1 MKVGFIGLGVMG
13 QSMAGHILEA
23 GHELFVF
30 NRTKSKAKNL
40 VDKGATWL
48 DTPKEVAEA
57 TDIVIT
63 IVGYPKDIEEVYY
76 GETGL
81 FAGAH
86 SGSLFIDMTT
96 STPSLAVQ
104 LADKGKEL
112 NVGVLD
118 APVTGGDVGARE
130 GRLAVL
136 VGGHEAD
143 LEKAKPVIDTFAAN
157 VTHFGEHGAG
167 QHAKAV
173 NQIMVAGTMLGLA
186 EMMTYAK
193 VAELPLDKIVKTI
206 GSGAASNRSLDN
218 YGPRIIQDDYT
229 PGFFV
234 KHFVKDLKIAL
245 DESKKMELE
254 LPMTELAHK
263 LYTQLAEAGH
273 SDEGTQ
279 AIVKLWWDGELN
291 D

>member
-30 NRTKSKAKNL
+30 NRTKSKANNL
-40 VDKGATWL
+40 VEQGATWL

-57 TDIVIT
+57 AELVIT

-104 LADKGKEL
+104 LVDKGKEL

-136 VGGHEAD
+136 VGGNEAD
-143 LEKAKPVIDTFAAN
+143 LES
-157 VTHFGEHGAG
+157 
-167 QHAKAV
+167 
-173 NQIMVAGTMLGLA
+173 
-186 EMMTYAK
+186 
-193 VAELPLDKIVKTI
+193 KT
-206 GSGAASNRSLDN
+206 S
-218 YGPRIIQDDYT
+218 
-229 PGFFV
+229 
-234 KHFVKDLKIAL
+234 H
-245 DESKKMELE
+245 
-254 LPMTELAHK
+254 
-263 LYTQLAEAGH
+263 
-273 SDEGTQ
+273 
-279 AIVKLWWDGELN
+279 
-291 D
+291 

>member
-1 MKVGFIGLGVMG
+1 MRVGFIGLGVMG

-23 GHELFVF
+23 GHELFVY

-63 IVGYPKDIEEVYY
+63 IVGYPQDIEEVYY
-76 GETGL
+76 GDKGL
-81 FAGAH
+81 FTGAH

-96 STPSLAVQ
+96 STPSLAIQ
-104 LADKGKEL
+104 LADKAKEL
-112 NVGVLD
+112 NVSVLD
-118 APVTGGDVGARE
+118 APVTGGDIGARE

-136 VGGHEAD
+136 VGGNAID
-143 LEKAKPVIDTFAAN
+143 LEKARPVIDKFAAN
-157 VTHFGEHGAG
+157 VTHFGEHGSG

-193 VAELPLDKIVKTI
+193 EANLSLDKVVETI
-206 GSGAASNRSLDN
+206 GSGAASNRSLAN
-218 YGPRIIQDDYT
+218 YGPRIIQDDYS

-245 DESKKMELE
+245 DESRKMSIE
-254 LPMTELAHK
+254 LPMTQLAHK
-263 LYTQLAEAGH
+263 LYTQLADAGH

-279 AIVKLWWDGELN
+279 AIVKLWWDGASNE
-291 D
+291 

>member
-1 MKVGFIGLGVMG
+1 MKVGFIGLDVMG

-30 NRTKSKAKNL
+30 NRTKSKANNL
-40 VDKGATWL
+40 VEQGATWL

-57 TDIVIT
+57 AELVIT

-86 SGSLFIDMTT
+86 SGRIFIDMTT

-104 LADKGKEL
+104 LAGKGKEL

-143 LEKAKPVIDTFAAN
+143 LEKAKTVIDTFAAN

-173 NQIMVAGTMLGLA
+173 NQIMVAGTM
-186 EMMTYAK
+186 
-193 VAELPLDKIVKTI
+193 
-206 GSGAASNRSLDN
+206 
-218 YGPRIIQDDYT
+218 
-229 PGFFV
+229 
-234 KHFVKDLKIAL
+234 
-245 DESKKMELE
+245 
-254 LPMTELAHK
+254 
-263 LYTQLAEAGH
+263 
-273 SDEGTQ
+273 
-279 AIVKLWWDGELN
+279 W
-291 D
+291 

>member
-1 MKVGFIGLGVMG
+1 M
-13 QSMAGHILEA
+13 
-23 GHELFVF
+23 
-30 NRTKSKAKNL
+30 
-40 VDKGATWL
+40 

-136 VGGHEAD
+136 VGGNEAD
-143 LEKAKPVIDTFAAN
+143 LKKAKTVIDTFAAN
-157 VTHFGEHGAG
+157 VTHFGEHGSG

-193 VAELPLDKIVKTI
+193 TAELPLDKIVKTI

-279 AIVKLWWDGELN
+279 AIVKLWWD
-291 D
+291 

>member
-1 MKVGFIGLGVMG
+1 MRVGFIGLGVMG

-23 GHELFVF
+23 GHELFVY

-63 IVGYPKDIEEVYY
+63 IVGYPQDIEEVYY
-76 GETGL
+76 GDKGL
-81 FAGAH
+81 FTGAH

-96 STPSLAVQ
+96 STPSLAIQ
-104 LADKGKEL
+104 LADKAKEL
-112 NVGVLD
+112 NVSVLD
-118 APVTGGDVGARE
+118 APVTGGDIGARE

-136 VGGHEAD
+136 VGGNAID
-143 LEKAKPVIDTFAAN
+143 LEKARPVIDTFAAN
-157 VTHFGEHGAG
+157 VTHFGEHGSG

-193 VAELPLDKIVKTI
+193 EANLSLDKVVETI
-206 GSGAASNRSLDN
+206 GSGAASNRSLAN
-218 YGPRIIQDDYT
+218 YGPRIIQDDYS

-245 DESKKMELE
+245 DESRKMSIE
-254 LPMTELAHK
+254 LPMTQLAHK
-263 LYTQLAEAGH
+263 LYTQLADAGH

-279 AIVKLWWDGELN
+279 AIVKLWWDGASNE
-291 D
+291 

>member
-30 NRTKSKAKNL
+30 NRTKSKANNL
-40 VDKGATWL
+40 VEQGATWL

-57 TDIVIT
+57 AELVIT

-81 FAGAH
+81 FGGAH
-86 SGSLFIDMTT
+86 SKSLFVDMTT

-136 VGGHEAD
+136 VGGNEAD

-193 VAELPLDKIVKTI
+193 TAELPLDKIVKTI

>member
-30 NRTKSKAKNL
+30 NRTKSKANNL
-40 VDKGATWL
+40 VEQGATWL

-57 TDIVIT
+57 AELVIT

-76 GETGL
+76 GESGL

-86 SGSLFIDMTT
+86 SKSLFIDMTT

-143 LEKAKPVIDTFAAN
+143 LKKAKTVIDTFAAN

-193 VAELPLDKIVKTI
+193 TAELPLDKIVKTI

-279 AIVKLWWDGELN
+279 AIVKLWWDGEFN
-291 D
+291 G

>member
-1 MKVGFIGLGVMG
+1 MRVGFIGLGVMG

-23 GHELFVF
+23 GHELFVY

-63 IVGYPKDIEEVYY
+63 IVGYPQDIEEVYY
-76 GETGL
+76 GDKGL
-81 FAGAH
+81 FTGAR

-143 LEKAKPVIDTFAAN
+143 LKKAKTVIDTFAAN

-193 VAELPLDKIVKTI
+193 TAELPLDKIVKTI

-279 AIVKLWWDGELN
+279 AIVKLWWDGEFN
-291 D
+291 G

>member
-1 MKVGFIGLGVMG
+1 MRVGFIGLGVMG

-23 GHELFVF
+23 GHELFVY
-30 NRTKSKAKNL
+30 NRTKAKAKDL

-143 LEKAKPVIDTFAAN
+143 LKKAKPVIDTFAAN

-173 NQIMVAGTMLGLA
+173 NQIMVAGTM
-186 EMMTYAK
+186 
-193 VAELPLDKIVKTI
+193 
-206 GSGAASNRSLDN
+206 
-218 YGPRIIQDDYT
+218 
-229 PGFFV
+229 
-234 KHFVKDLKIAL
+234 
-245 DESKKMELE
+245 
-254 LPMTELAHK
+254 
-263 LYTQLAEAGH
+263 
-273 SDEGTQ
+273 
-279 AIVKLWWDGELN
+279 W
-291 D
+291 

>member
-1 MKVGFIGLGVMG
+1 MRVGFIGLGVMG

-23 GHELFVF
+23 GHELFVY

-48 DTPKEVAEA
+48 DTPKEIAEVAE
-57 TDIVIT
+57 IVIT
-63 IVGYPKDIEEVYY
+63 IVGYPQDIQEVYF
-76 GETGL
+76 GEQGL

-86 SGSLFIDMTT
+86 DGSLFIDMTT
-96 STPSLAVQ
+96 STPSLAIQ
-104 LADKGKEL
+104 LADKAKEL
-112 NVGVLD
+112 NVSVLD
-118 APVTGGDVGARE
+118 APVTGGDIGASE

-136 VGGHEAD
+136 VGGNEAD
-143 LEKAKPVIDTFAAN
+143 LKKAKTVIETFAAN
-157 VTHFGEHGAG
+157 VTHFGEHGSG

-193 VAELPLDKIVKTI
+193 TAELPLDKIVKTI

-279 AIVKLWWDGELN
+279 AIVKLWWDGE
-291 D
+291 

>member
-1 MKVGFIGLGVMG
+1 MRVGFIGLGVMG

-23 GHELFVF
+23 GHELFVY

-63 IVGYPKDIEEVYY
+63 IVGYPQDIEEVYY
-76 GETGL
+76 GNKGL
-81 FAGAH
+81 FTGAH

-143 LEKAKPVIDTFAAN
+143 LKKAKPVIDTFAAN

-193 VAELPLDKIVKTI
+193 TAELPLDKIVKTI

-273 SDEGTQ
+273 SNEGTQ
-279 AIVKLWWDGELN
+279 AIVKLWWDGEFN
-291 D
+291 G

>member
-30 NRTKSKAKNL
+30 NRTKSKANNL
-40 VDKGATWL
+40 VEQGATWL

-57 TDIVIT
+57 AELVIT
-63 IVGYPKDIEEVYY
+63 IVGYPQDIEEVYY
-76 GETGL
+76 GDKGL
-81 FAGAH
+81 FTGAH

-136 VGGHEAD
+136 VGGNEAD

-193 VAELPLDKIVKTI
+193 TAELPLDKIVKTI

-273 SDEGTQ
+273 SNEGTQ
-279 AIVKLWWDGELN
+279 AIVKLWWDGEFN
-291 D
+291 G

>member
-1 MKVGFIGLGVMG
+1 MRVGFIGLGVMG

-23 GHELFVF
+23 GHELFVY

-63 IVGYPKDIEEVYY
+63 IVGYPQDIEEVYY
-76 GETGL
+76 GNKGL
-81 FAGAH
+81 FTGAH

-96 STPSLAVQ
+96 STPSLAIQ
-104 LADKGKEL
+104 LADKAKEL
-112 NVGVLD
+112 NVSVLD
-118 APVTGGDVGARE
+118 APVTGGDIGARE

-136 VGGHEAD
+136 VGGNAID
-143 LEKAKPVIDTFAAN
+143 LEKARPVIDTFAAN
-157 VTHFGEHGAG
+157 VTHFGEHGSG

-193 VAELPLDKIVKTI
+193 KANLSLDKVVETI
-206 GSGAASNRSLDN
+206 GSGAASNRSLAN
-218 YGPRIIQDDYT
+218 YGPRIIQDDYS

-291 D
+291 E

>member
-1 MKVGFIGLGVMG
+1 MRVGFIGLGVMG

-23 GHELFVF
+23 GHELFVY

-63 IVGYPKDIEEVYY
+63 IVGYPQDIEEVYY
-76 GETGL
+76 GDKGL
-81 FAGAH
+81 FTGAH

-143 LEKAKPVIDTFAAN
+143 LKKAKTVIDTFAAN

-193 VAELPLDKIVKTI
+193 TAELPLDKIVKTI

-254 LPMTELAHK
+254 LPMTKLAHK
-263 LYTQLAEAGH
+263 LYTQLSEAGH

>member
-1 MKVGFIGLGVMG
+1 MRVGFIGLGVMG

-23 GHELFVF
+23 GHELFVY

-63 IVGYPKDIEEVYY
+63 IVGYPQDIEEVYY
-76 GETGL
+76 GNKGL
-81 FAGAH
+81 FTGAH

-143 LEKAKPVIDTFAAN
+143 LKKAKPVIDTFAAN

-193 VAELPLDKIVKTI
+193 TAELPLDKIVKTI

-273 SDEGTQ
+273 SNEGTQ
-279 AIVKLWWDGELN
+279 AIVKLWWD
-291 D
+291 